1 MSRLRVGVI
10 GCGLIGARRA
20 ADAATHLQTKL
31 VKVADTDSSRANSL
45 AQKFGCEASADSA
58 ALIEDRAIDIVVIST
73 PNGFTASLALSA
85 LKCGKNVLIEKPPG
99 RNLAETMNLAEAAR
113 RAAPR
118 ILKVGFNH
126 RYHPAISRAH
136 RMYRQGAIGE
146 AINLRARYGHG
157 GRPGYEKEWRGNP
170 EQAGGGELIDQ
181 GVHIADLINWFLGRP
196 ESAFSMLQTA
206 VWPIAPLEDNAFALL
221 RFSSGAIASV
231 HTSWTQWKNLFSFE
245 LFGRLGSLCVEGLAG
260 SYGNQRLIISLRKPE
275 GGAPEM
281 VEEAFEGPD
290 SSWTLEWRDFVRAI
304 LDPRDY
310 LGTPEEGVAAM
321 ATVDALYRSARAGV
335 PVPILQ

>member
-1 MSRLRVGVI
+1 MSRLRVGVV
-10 GCGLIGARRA
+10 GCGLIGTRRA
-20 ADAATHLQTKL
+20 AEAATYTQTSL
-31 VKVADTDSSRANSL
+31 IKVADTDSSRAKFL
-45 AQKFGCEASADSA
+45 AKEFGCEAAADSA
-58 ALIEDRAIDIVVIST
+58 ALIEDRAIDIVVVST
-73 PNGFTASLALSA
+73 PNGSSASLALAA
-85 LKCGKNVLIEKPPG
+85 LRCGKNVLIEKPPG
-99 RNLAETMNLAEAAR
+99 RNLAETMSLVEAAR
-113 RAAPR
+113 CAAPR

-136 RMYRQGAIGE
+136 QMYRQGVIGE

-181 GVHIADLINWFLGRP
+181 GVHIADLINWFLGPP
-196 ESAFSMLQTA
+196 ELAFSMLQTA

-245 LFGRLGSLCVEGLAG
+245 LFGRLGSLCLEGLAG
-260 SYGNQRLIISLRKPE
+260 SYGNQRLIVSLRKPE
-275 GGAPEM
+275 GGAPDT

-290 SSWTLEWRDFVRAI
+290 SSWALEWQDFVRAI
-304 LDPRDY
+304 LDSRDY
-310 LGTPEEGVAAM
+310 LGTPQEGVAAM